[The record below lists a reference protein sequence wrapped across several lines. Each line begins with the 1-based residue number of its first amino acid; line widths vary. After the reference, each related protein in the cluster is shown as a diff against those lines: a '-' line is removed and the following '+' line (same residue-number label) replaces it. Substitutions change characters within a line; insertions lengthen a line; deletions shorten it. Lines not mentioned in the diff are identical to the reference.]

1 MLMKFTA
8 NMVVKL
14 DAIDDTTLDC
24 GDSGK

>member
-1 MLMKFTA
+1 MLMKFAA